1 MMAHG
6 VVFLDDT
13 AKQDNIGTLVIFWIG
28 QDLARIVNFDQLKQ
42 NGKIKYFLP
51 SMEFQ
56 HLNDD

>member
-1 MMAHG
+1 MIAHG

-13 AKQDNIGTLVIFWIG
+13 AKQDNVGTLVIFWIG

-51 SMEFQ
+51 SMECQ